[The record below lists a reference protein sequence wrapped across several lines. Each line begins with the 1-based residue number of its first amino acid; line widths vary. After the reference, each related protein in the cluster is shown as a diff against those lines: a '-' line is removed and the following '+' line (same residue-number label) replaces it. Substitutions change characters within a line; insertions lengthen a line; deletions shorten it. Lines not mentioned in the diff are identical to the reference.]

1 MQSVSEA
8 YKKAIKQIPRNR
20 GYIRATIGI
29 INQEAQNSASVNAN
43 QYNSTYFSSTNHLFD
58 GVGVSKVYATAEQN
72 FSKTDGSMYFLP
84 SEDSGLNYYNNGIVS
99 KAFLGM
105 FYFQF
110 ETKQLDIRGLMINFG
125 HSFPKMFSVEWDNGS
140 KVYENTNNLFISEDV
155 FEGVSWM
162 RITPIEMNDG
172 EVRFRIYGITFG
184 VAKTFTN
191 ENVLNYS
198 LQDYVSPISE
208 TIPSQDMSLEVD
220 NQDLYYSVDNPDSA
234 FAFLETGQEIKVSFG
249 YDVTG
254 SGDIEWL
261 PENTCFLKTWKA
273 DDSKAIFEATDR
285 FDFLTGYYYRGEFRP
300 NKISLYDLAVLV
312 FEDAGITDPNDY
324 YLDPA
329 LKNILVKNPIP
340 AVKHT
345 EALQIIANAG
355 RCILYQDRKKR
366 FHMETS
372 YIPELSVFSNGETEY
387 SNTAEL
393 LSGLPKESYAIHSND
408 FSIVDGSLF
417 FMPSNR
423 DYKKVGYVSNSIA
436 NSEGIF
442 ELENPQITVSAE
454 SSFTIHGLTIN
465 FRNVAPKEFVV
476 RTFLNG
482 VRVKESTYENPSVDF
497 RTNESFE
504 PFDKME
510 IEFTVAHPNSR
521 ITIDS
526 VILGDIVEYT
536 IERSCDIY
544 GNPIGERKNKVKSIG
559 VTRSVYIEDNELKEL
574 SCEEITMEETTL
586 QKTIYF
592 GEASYDLGVSTEN
605 SEVKAKIIDQS
616 NFMAVVEF
624 TKVSETPIKFDYK
637 INGKQYRVDKFFNKT
652 IYNAHG
658 EEIIWTNP
666 LIDESEHA
674 ADVTEWLAT
683 HFLGD
688 VEYEIS
694 WRGDPRID
702 AGDLAYLEL
711 KNRNMATT
719 KIYENTLN
727 FNGAWNSTIK
737 ARKAVLTWQ

>member
-29 INQEAQNSASVNAN
+29 INQEAQNSASVNVN
-43 QYNSTYFSSTNHLFD
+43 QYNSTYFSSADHLFD

-99 KAFLGM
+99 QAFLGV
-105 FYFQF
+105 FYFEF
-110 ETKQLDIRGLMINFG
+110 ATKQLDIRGLMLNFG
-125 HSFPKMFSVEWDNGS
+125 HSFPKVFSVEWDNGS
-140 KVYENTNNLFISEDV
+140 KVYENTKDLFISEDV

-172 EVRFRIYGITFG
+172 EVRFRIYEITFG

-191 ENVLNYS
+191 ENVLDYS

-234 FAFLETGQEIKVSFG
+234 FAFLETGQEIKVAFG

-254 SGDIEWL
+254 NGDIEWL
-261 PENTCFLKTWKA
+261 PENTCFLKTWRA
-273 DDSKAIFEATDR
+273 DDSKAVFEATDR
-285 FDFLTGYYYRGEFRP
+285 FDFLTGYYYRGEFRK

-366 FHMETS
+366 FHMETA
-372 YIPELSVFSNGETEY
+372 YMPELNVSSNGETEY
-387 SNTAEL
+387 SNTSEL

-408 FSIVDGSLF
+408 FSVVDGSLL
-417 FMPSNR
+417 FMPSNGE
-423 DYKKVGYVSNSIA
+423 YKKSGYVSNSIA
-436 NSEGIF
+436 DSKGIF
-442 ELENPQITVSAE
+442 ENENPKITILAE
-454 SSFTIHGLTIN
+454 SSFAINGLAIN

-476 RTFLNG
+476 RTYLNG
-482 VRVKESTYENPSVDF
+482 ASVKDTTYVNPSVDF
-497 RTNESFE
+497 STNESFE
-504 PFDKME
+504 TFDKME
-510 IEFTVAHPNSR
+510 LEFTVAHPNSR

-526 VILGDIVEYT
+526 VILGDVVEYT
-536 IERSCDIY
+536 IERNCDIY

-559 VTRSVYIEDNELKEL
+559 ITRSVYREDNEVKEL
-574 SCEEITMEETTL
+574 TYEEITMEGTVL
-586 QKTIYF
+586 QQTIYF
-592 GEASYDLGVSTEN
+592 GEASYNLSVSTED
-605 SEVKAKIIDQS
+605 SSVSAKIIDQS

-624 TKVSETPIKFDYK
+624 TKVSGAPLTFNYK
-637 INGKQYRVDKFFNKT
+637 INGKQYRVDKFLNKT
-652 IYNAHG
+652 NYNAHG
-658 EEIIWTNP
+658 EEIAWENP
-666 LIDESEHA
+666 LVSASPHA
-674 ADVTEWLAT
+674 TDLRDWLAT

-688 VEYEIS
+688 VEYEVS
-694 WRGDPRID
+694 WRGDPRMD
-702 AGDLAYLEL
+702 AGDMSYLEL
-711 KNRNMATT
+711 KNRKTALIR
-719 KIYENTLN
+719 IYENTLN
-727 FNGAWNSTIK
+727 FNGAWSSTIK
-737 ARKAVLTWQ
+737 ARKAVV